1 MSSSTNPAIDVDG
14 ADARGKSTRICRH
27 FARGRCTWGDQ
38 CRFSHDPNQIQAEQQ
53 RTQQLTAVN
62 IGAAPTIG
70 SASAAAPVAN
80 SAWIGQQQ
88 SQLQQQRHSIL
99 MAGIS
104 GQFVLRLEGSNGVIH
119 LPNLNAADVP
129 VTIHSEAS
137 LRNELLMLER
147 DEKIKDGGLH
157 YLVGEPSVFWSMMR
171 MLHTE
176 GTTGSAHWDMLVQRA
191 LASKVGCMFYHS
203 AAGCLAP
210 KCVFEHVP
218 KQHSQLMALATSNA
232 MLNQV
237 PALFG
242 AVPMQQQ
249 QHQHQQQLV
258 AMSGMKDPAFVSI
271 AGAHHDGSN
280 NHIISSSVGSQQASQ
295 GNWACVSGQA
305 VLGSSS
311 HLGSLLVTRQ
321 HEGEMPMGVW
331 AQHPGDVNPSTG
343 WQ

>member
-1 MSSSTNPAIDVDG
+1 MSSSTNPALDVDG
-14 ADARGKSTRICRH
+14 ADTRGKSTRICRH

-53 RTQQLTAVN
+53 RTQQLATVN
-62 IGAAPTIG
+62 VGAAPTVG
-70 SASAAAPVAN
+70 SAVAAVPVAN

-104 GQFVLRLEGSNGVIH
+104 GQFVLRLEGTNGVIH

-129 VTIHSEAS
+129 VTIFSEAT
-137 LRNELLMLER
+137 LRNELMMLER
-147 DEKIKDGGLH
+147 DEKIRDGGLH

-171 MLHTE
+171 LLHTE

-191 LASKVGCMFYHS
+191 LASKVSCMFYHS

-210 KCVFEHVP
+210 KCTFEHVP

-232 MLNQV
+232 MLNQM

-242 AVPMQQQ
+242 AVPQLQQP
-249 QHQHQQQLV
+249 QLV
-258 AMSGMKDPAFVSI
+258 TIPGMKDPAFVSI
-271 AGAHHDGSN
+271 AGGHHEG
-280 NHIISSSVGSQQASQ
+280 SSSHIVASGVGSQQASQ

-321 HEGEMPMGVW
+321 HEGEAPIGVW
-331 AQHPGDVNPSTG
+331 APHPNDSNPSA